1 MDNRTTAWLAYLTFI
16 GWVIAYIQYSNM
28 QEKSSLVLFHLRQM
42 FGLLV
47 SSAAL
52 WVLTN
57 VMAFVP
63 GFWSLQWVLYVGL
76 FLLWLIGILGAINGE
91 EKPVPLLGP
100 LFQQWFAFI
109 R

>member
-1 MDNRTTAWLAYLTFI
+1 
-16 GWVIAYIQYSNM
+16 M